1 VVPFRNVSPM
11 KKSAASLFLI
21 AAAILVTSCGGG
33 ANTPLAPASLGTG
46 SASGAPTQTAPA
58 APPITLY
65 VVTYGGSKLH
75 AFHLDDNG
83 LKAFPNSP
91 FFVIGSPWTALLTPQ
106 KTGLLINHFSG
117 NQSVAYVALGTD
129 GIPGAIIDHVLPD
142 DAFVA
147 KSLLFHPNGKFLYG
161 FSYAEPAVRVFAV
174 NGDGS
179 YTEDVAAKFSLG
191 IDCPQNGTYSFQALG
206 VSSDGSLVTTTECT
220 GAITVLA
227 TDPQTG
233 RIVSR
238 TDQPLSNL
246 ARPSPMTG
254 DYLVA
259 TGMIAGDSKSHT
271 RLWQVKNGQ
280 LIQVATCDCATQTAV
295 AAGQSGGLGIE
306 SDGTAVT
313 LMRDGATLV
322 EKKSSVKITSPYDW
336 GMQITPDGRFLIVL
350 SDVPY
355 GSSGYLN
362 VFKIGNNADLT
373 HVQGSPFETGW
384 LSTDAVAVVK

>member
-1 VVPFRNVSPM
+1 M
-11 KKSAASLFLI
+11 KKSAASSFLV
-21 AAAILVTSCGGG
+21 AAAILITSCGGG
-33 ANTPLAPASLGTG
+33 ADTPLAPASPGTG

-58 APPITLY
+58 APPATLY

-83 LKAFPNSP
+83 LKTFPNSP

-106 KTGLLINHFSG
+106 KTGLLMNHFSG
-117 NQSVAYVALGTD
+117 NQSVAYVALGAD
-129 GIPGAIIDHVLPD
+129 GIPGATIDHVLPD
-142 DAFVA
+142 DAFVG
-147 KSLLFHPNGKFLYG
+147 KSLLFHPSGKFVYG
-161 FSYAEPAVRVFAV
+161 FSYAEPAVRVFVV
-174 NGDGS
+174 NGAGS

-191 IDCPQNGTYSFQALG
+191 ADCPQNGTYTFQALG
-206 VSSDGSLVTTTECT
+206 VSSDGSLVTTTNCT

-246 ARPSPMTG
+246 VRPSPMTG
-254 DYLVA
+254 DYLLA
-259 TGMIAGDSKSHT
+259 TGMIAGENKSRT
-271 RLWQVKNGQ
+271 RLWQVKAGELNE
-280 LIQVATCDCATQTAV
+280 LAACDCATQTAV
-295 AAGQSGGLGIE
+295 AVGAAGGLGVE
-306 SDGTAVT
+306 SDGTTVS
-313 LMRDGATLV
+313 LVRDGATLV
-322 EKKSSVKITSPYDW
+322 EKKSSVKINSPYDW
-336 GMQITPDGRFLIVL
+336 GMQITGDGRFLIVL

-362 VFKIGNNADLT
+362 VLKIGSNGDLA

-384 LSTDAVAVVK
+384 LSTDAVADVK